1 MKPFALALVW
11 QLQIDFALTLG
22 IRASSLSIRQ
32 GQGADT
38 KEGRGAKA
46 DARTAHLNRLL
57 SSSGSTSSGS
67 GPALKRKGNN
77 GSPSSAFPL
86 GMCEG
91 DCDNDSECAG
101 DLVCFQ
107 RRANQAVP
115 GCSGGTSDSSP
126 TDYCVEST
134 TLGTT
139 GGVASA
145 DFILR
150 LYWEKGAFTGLFA
163 GHDS

>member
-1 MKPFALALVW
+1 MRPFALAALVW
-11 QLQIDFALTLG
+11 LLQVDFALTLG

-32 GQGADT
+32 GEGADT
-38 KEGRGAKA
+38 KEGRGANA

-57 SSSGSTSSGS
+57 TSSSSSGS
-67 GPALKRKGNN
+67 GPALKRKGND
-77 GSPSSAFPL
+77 GSPSNAFPL

-139 GGVASA
+139 GGVASS

-150 LYWEKGAFTGLFA
+150 LYWEKGTFTGLFA

>member
-1 MKPFALALVW
+1 MKPFALAALVW
-11 QLQIDFALTLG
+11 LLQIDFALALG

-32 GQGADT
+32 GEGAET
-38 KEGRGAKA
+38 KEGRGANA

-57 SSSGSTSSGS
+57 SSSSSSSGS
-67 GPALKRKGNN
+67 GPALKRKGND

-139 GGVASA
+139 GGVSSA

-150 LYWEKGAFTGLFA
+150 LYWEKGALTQHFDRR
-163 GHDS
+163 DS